1 MAFQTSFPSIS
12 LALTPSEDHGPV
24 LLDFHQLLFN
34 YLRLLRF
41 DTKGMSIKHHIKF
54 DKDLF
59 KVPNQKGFHHI
70 VHFLFKKLDP
80 AKTTEV
86 FRDVWPIVDRK
97 QEAEFRKK
105 VKNWLVE
112 IHEVS
117 QDHLMFSTKT
127 KLLSLLV
134 N

>member
-1 MAFQTSFPSIS
+1 MSSQTSFASIS

-41 DTKGMSIKHHIKF
+41 DTKSMSTKHHIKF

-59 KVPNQKGFHHI
+59 KVPNQKAFHYV
-70 VHFLFKKLDP
+70 VHFLFTRLDP
-80 AKTTEV
+80 SKTSET

-112 IHEVS
+112 VQEV
-117 QDHLMFSTKT
+117 FY
-127 KLLSLLV
+127 
-134 N
+134 